1 MGRASKRMKRQN
13 NRRQADQ
20 QKQEAVQTEQEL
32 SKLFAERKYEQVLE
46 KLAVLIAAKDVKPE
60 YLYDGAYSYFML
72 GDLERAS
79 QWVSNTLTYAPAHVD
94 ARILLARICMAQ
106 KRQSDAFAIL
116 DFLAEHDADD
126 LTEEQRED
134 IRDIGGYALET
145 AGQAEGQDYP
155 HLVALLHAG
164 QPAQK
169 KEAPSNTLEMLRNLK
184 KKVHDFDRKEEAPA
198 AEPAKVAEPVKVA
211 EPATP
216 VAGLAQ
222 QQVDD
227 VLAKPISLAEKIR
240 ILNAFAGA
248 SYAADDF
255 AAAET
260 LLRAALQL
268 DESDAATIRNL
279 ALTIAAEG
287 EKEKALQ
294 IASQLPVTD
303 FVLLQAIKDLRP

>member
-46 KLAVLIAAKDVKPE
+46 KLAMLIAAKDVKPE

-126 LTEEQRED
+126 LTAEQRED

-145 AGQAEGQDYP
+145 AGQAEGQD
-155 HLVALLHAG
+155 
-164 QPAQK
+164 
-169 KEAPSNTLEMLRNLK
+169 
-184 KKVHDFDRKEEAPA
+184 
-198 AEPAKVAEPVKVA
+198 
-211 EPATP
+211 
-216 VAGLAQ
+216 
-222 QQVDD
+222 
-227 VLAKPISLAEKIR
+227 
-240 ILNAFAGA
+240 
-248 SYAADDF
+248 
-255 AAAET
+255 
-260 LLRAALQL
+260 
-268 DESDAATIRNL
+268 
-279 ALTIAAEG
+279 
-287 EKEKALQ
+287 
-294 IASQLPVTD
+294 
-303 FVLLQAIKDLRP
+303 

>member
-13 NRRQADQ
+13 DRRQAEQ

-79 QWVSNTLTYAPAHVD
+79 QGVSNTLTYAAEHVD

-106 KRQSDAFAIL
+106 RRQSDAFAIL

-145 AGQAEGQDYP
+145 AGQAEG
-155 HLVALLHAG
+155 
-164 QPAQK
+164 
-169 KEAPSNTLEMLRNLK
+169 
-184 KKVHDFDRKEEAPA
+184 
-198 AEPAKVAEPVKVA
+198 
-211 EPATP
+211 
-216 VAGLAQ
+216 
-222 QQVDD
+222 
-227 VLAKPISLAEKIR
+227 
-240 ILNAFAGA
+240 
-248 SYAADDF
+248 
-255 AAAET
+255 
-260 LLRAALQL
+260 
-268 DESDAATIRNL
+268 
-279 ALTIAAEG
+279 
-287 EKEKALQ
+287 
-294 IASQLPVTD
+294 
-303 FVLLQAIKDLRP
+303 